1 MRNRLLLAL
10 SLAIAA
16 VDAGTALAQD
26 GGRIVIGRTSD
37 ADRYDPHRSTALAAA
52 EILYMVGDTLV
63 TLDYDLQTIRPALAK
78 SWEVSPD
85 GLTYTFNLRDDVTFC
100 DGKAFTAK
108 DVVGTMERWLTP
120 GGPYVSAWKAGP
132 VDSVV
137 AKDDHTAVYTLKEP
151 SSGLLYQMAQFNF
164 IIIDPDQAAKL
175 GEDFGVTAFNG
186 TGPFCFESWQ
196 PRDQVVLKR
205 HEGYSW
211 GSEYLP
217 NKGPAKVDEIIW
229 KIVPEEATLTAAIGS
244 GEVDASYSVA
254 AWSLPQFEGDPS
266 IKLLRPDA
274 SFRTHYIGMKT
285 TRPFMQDRA
294 VRLAV
299 SHAIDQTAIAEGIFF
314 GTSEP
319 AASYYSPKA
328 LDYNPRIDTS
338 LFAYDPAKSEATL
351 TEAGWAKGADG
362 IFAKDGQ
369 RLSLTLYGFTTAA
382 SRQSAEA
389 IQSDLRKAGIDLAV
403 ELFDNTAIWGK
414 LREQTYDLY
423 QMDYPYLNAGDAL
436 NLYFLSE
443 SVPSPNRMMWESK
456 ETDALIAAGNKA
468 KSDADRAKAYQDA
481 GAILHEAVLW
491 KPLID
496 ENLVVVAGQR
506 LKEFKPA
513 GISGAG
519 FGNGLM
525 LELQ

>member
-1 MRNRLLLAL
+1 MHNRLLLAL
-10 SLAIAA
+10 SLSFLSADVGVAF
-16 VDAGTALAQD
+16 AQD
-26 GGRIVIGRTSD
+26 GGKVIIGRTSD
-37 ADRYDPHRSTALAAA
+37 ADRYDPHRSSALAAA
-52 EILYMVGDTLV
+52 EILYMIGDTLV
-63 TLDYDLQTIRPALAK
+63 TLDYDLQTIKPALAK
-78 SWEVSPD
+78 SWDVSDD
-85 GLTYTFNLRDDVTFC
+85 GLTYTFDLRDDVTYC
-100 DGKAFTAK
+100 NGKAFTAQ
-108 DVVGTMERWLTP
+108 DVVGSMERWLTP
-120 GGPYVSAWKAGP
+120 DGPYVSAWKAGQ
-132 VDSVV
+132 VESVT
-137 AKDDHTAVYTLKEP
+137 ADGEHTVVYKLKEP

-164 IIIDPDQAAKL
+164 VIIDPDQAKEL

-205 HEGYSW
+205 HEGYAW
-211 GSEYLP
+211 GAEHLP
-217 NKGPAKVDEIIW
+217 TQGPAKVSEIVW

-244 GEVDASYSVA
+244 GEIDASYSVA
-254 AWSLPQFEGDPS
+254 AWSLPQLESNPD

-274 SFRTHYIGMKT
+274 SFRTHYIGMKI
-285 TRPFMQDRA
+285 TRPNMQDRA

-299 SHAIDQTAIAEGIFF
+299 SHAIDQTAIAEGIFM
-314 GTSEP
+314 GTSE
-319 AASYYSPKA
+319 AANSYYSPKA
-328 LDYNPRIDTS
+328 LDYSPETDTS
-338 LFAYDPAKSEATL
+338 LFEYDPAKAEAVL
-351 TEAGWAKGADG
+351 TEAGWTKGGDG

-369 RLSLTLYGFTTAA
+369 KLSLVLYGFTTAA

-389 IQSDLRKAGIDLAV
+389 IQSDLRKVGIELAV

-443 SVPSPNRMMWESK
+443 SVPSPNRMMWQSE

-468 KSDADRAKAYQDA
+468 KNDAERAKAFQDA
-481 GAILHEAVLW
+481 GQILHEAVLW

-496 ENLVVVAGQR
+496 ENLVVVAGSR

-525 LELQ
+525 LELE